1 MRSGELLVARS
12 HAARRATVGVLALV
26 GLLVAGLRLSGCIWL
41 AIPGLAYS
49 GYQYEKTG
57 KLPGMPSTSPASS
70 RSQPQPS
77 AQATPSDNI
86 E

>member
-1 MRSGELLVARS
+1 MRTGERVARS
-12 HAARRATVGVLALV
+12 QAAWGTTVRVLALMGV
-26 GLLVAGLRLSGCIWL
+26 LVAGLGLSGCIWL

-70 RSQPQPS
+70 GSQPQAS

>member
-1 MRSGELLVARS
+1 VRSRNRFGICLRIVIFILII
-12 HAARRATVGVLALV
+12 G
-26 GLLVAGLRLSGCIWL
+26 AGLELSGCIWL

-57 KLPGMPSTSPASS
+57 KLPGMPSTGSSGDKDKASS
-70 RSQPQPS
+70 
-77 AQATPSDNI
+77 QATPSDSI

>member
-1 MRSGELLVARS
+1 MSSGKLAAHSRGAATTSMSGLV
-12 HAARRATVGVLALV
+12 LV
-26 GLLVAGLRLSGCIWL
+26 GLLVAGVGLSGCIWL
-41 AIPGLAYS
+41 AIPGLAYT

-57 KLPGMPSTSPASS
+57 KLPGMPSTSQASS
-70 RSQPQPS
+70 GSQPQAS

>member
-1 MRSGELLVARS
+1 MRIREL
-12 HAARRATVGVLALV
+12 AAHWLGAPTNRESVFLLV
-26 GLLVAGLRLSGCIWL
+26 GLLLAGLGLSGCIWL
-41 AIPGLAYS
+41 AIPGLAYT

-57 KLPGMPSTSPASS
+57 KLPGMPSTSQASS
-70 RSQPQPS
+70 GGQPQAS

>member
-1 MRSGELLVARS
+1 MSSGKLAAHSRGAATTSMSGLV
-12 HAARRATVGVLALV
+12 LV
-26 GLLVAGLRLSGCIWL
+26 GLLVAGVGLSGCIWL
-41 AIPGLAYS
+41 AIPGLAYT

-70 RSQPQPS
+70 GSQPQAS

>member
-1 MRSGELLVARS
+1 MSRGELVARP
-12 HAARRATVGVLALV
+12 RATGATRWRVLAV
-26 GLLVAGLRLSGCIWL
+26 MGLLVAGLGLSGCIWL

-57 KLPGMPSTSPASS
+57 KLPGMPSTSQASS
-70 RSQPQPS
+70 GNHPQAS
-77 AQATPSDNI
+77 AQATPSDNDI

>member
-1 MRSGELLVARS
+1 MRTGELVARPR
-12 HAARRATVGVLALV
+12 AATGTVVRVLVLL
-26 GLLVAGLRLSGCIWL
+26 GLLVAGPGLSGCIWL

-70 RSQPQPS
+70 GSQPQAS

>member
-1 MRSGELLVARS
+1 MRTGELVARS
-12 HAARRATVGVLALV
+12 RAATGTRVKVLALM
-26 GLLVAGLRLSGCIWL
+26 GLLVAGLGLSGCIWL

-57 KLPGMPSTSPASS
+57 KLPGMPSTSQASS
-70 RSQPQPS
+70 GSHPQAS

>member
-1 MRSGELLVARS
+1 ML
-12 HAARRATVGVLALV
+12 VLAGLV
-26 GLLVAGLRLSGCIWL
+26 MVALRLCGCIWL

-57 KLPGMPSTSPASS
+57 KLPGMPSVGHQGKST
-70 RSQPQPS
+70 
-77 AQATPSDNI
+77 AQATPSDNSI

>member
-1 MRSGELLVARS
+1 MRTRELAARS
-12 HAARRATVGVLALV
+12 RAVAGTIVRVLVLMGV
-26 GLLVAGLRLSGCIWL
+26 LVAGLGLSGCICL

-57 KLPGMPSTSPASS
+57 KLPGMPSTSQASS
-70 RSQPQPS
+70 GGQPQAS
-77 AQATPSDNI
+77 AQATPSDSI

>member
-1 MRSGELLVARS
+1 MRIREL
-12 HAARRATVGVLALV
+12 AARGLGAPTNRESVFLLV
-26 GLLVAGLRLSGCIWL
+26 GLLLAGLGLSGCIWL
-41 AIPGLAYS
+41 AIPGLAYT

-57 KLPGMPSTSPASS
+57 KLPGMPSTSQASS
-70 RSQPQPS
+70 GGQPQAS

>member
-1 MRSGELLVARS
+1 MRTGELVARS
-12 HAARRATVGVLALV
+12 QAVAGTSLRVLVLM
-26 GLLVAGLRLSGCIWL
+26 GMLVAGLVLSGCIWL

-57 KLPGMPSTSPASS
+57 KLPGMPSTSQASS
-70 RSQPQPS
+70 GGQPQAS
-77 AQATPSDNI
+77 AQATPSDSI

>member
-1 MRSGELLVARS
+1 VKLVA
-12 HAARRATVGVLALV
+12 LI
-26 GLLVAGLRLSGCIWL
+26 GLLVVGLGLSGCIWL
-41 AIPGLAYS
+41 AIPGLAYT

-57 KLPGMPSTSPASS
+57 KLPGMPSTSQASS
-70 RSQPQPS
+70 GSKPQAS

>member
-1 MRSGELLVARS
+1 MLPLI
-12 HAARRATVGVLALV
+12 
-26 GLLVAGLRLSGCIWL
+26 GLLVVGVGLSGCIWL

-70 RSQPQPS
+70 GSQPQAS

>member
-1 MRSGELLVARS
+1 MRTGELVARS
-12 HAARRATVGVLALV
+12 WAGAGTGVRVLVLV
-26 GLLVAGLRLSGCIWL
+26 GMLIAGLGLSGCIWL
-41 AIPGLAYS
+41 AIPGLAYT

-57 KLPGMPSTSPASS
+57 KLPGMPSTSQASS
-70 RSQPQPS
+70 GGQPQAS

>member
-1 MRSGELLVARS
+1 MRTGELVARS
-12 HAARRATVGVLALV
+12 RAARGTRVRVLALM
-26 GLLVAGLRLSGCIWL
+26 GLLVAGLGLNGCIWL

-57 KLPGMPSTSPASS
+57 KLPGMPSTSSASS
-70 RSQPQPS
+70 GSHPQAS
-77 AQATPSDNI
+77 AQATPSDNSI

>member
-1 MRSGELLVARS
+1 MSGLV
-12 HAARRATVGVLALV
+12 LV
-26 GLLVAGLRLSGCIWL
+26 GLLAAGLGLSGCIWL
-41 AIPGLAYS
+41 AIPGLAYT

-70 RSQPQPS
+70 GGQPQAS
-77 AQATPSDNI
+77 AQATPSSDNI

>member
-1 MRSGELLVARS
+1 MGSRIRKIKM
-12 HAARRATVGVLALV
+12 LAL
-26 GLLVAGLRLSGCIWL
+26 AGLVIAALGLCGCIWL

-57 KLPGMPSTSPASS
+57 KLPGMPSVGHDEKSTS
-70 RSQPQPS
+70 
-77 AQATPSDNI
+77 QATPSNSI

>member
-1 MRSGELLVARS
+1 MRTGELVARS
-12 HAARRATVGVLALV
+12 RAAGGTRVKVLPLI
-26 GLLVAGLRLSGCIWL
+26 GLLVVGVGLSGCIWL
-41 AIPGLAYS
+41 AIPGLAYT

-57 KLPGMPSTSPASS
+57 KLPGMPSTSQASS
-70 RSQPQPS
+70 GSQPQAS

>member
-1 MRSGELLVARS
+1 MRRTGELVERS
-12 HAARRATVGVLALV
+12 QAARGTRVRVLALM
-26 GLLVAGLRLSGCIWL
+26 GLLVAGLGLSGCIWL

>member
-1 MRSGELLVARS
+1 MSGLV
-12 HAARRATVGVLALV
+12 LV
-26 GLLVAGLRLSGCIWL
+26 GCLLVAGLGLSGCIWL
-41 AIPGLAYS
+41 AIPGLAYT

-70 RSQPQPS
+70 GGQPQAS

>member
-1 MRSGELLVARS
+1 MRTRELAARS
-12 HAARRATVGVLALV
+12 RAVTVTIVRVLVLMGV
-26 GLLVAGLRLSGCIWL
+26 LVAGLGLSGCIWL

-57 KLPGMPSTSPASS
+57 KLPGMPSTSQASS
-70 RSQPQPS
+70 GGQPQAS
-77 AQATPSDNI
+77 AQATPSDNNI

>member
-1 MRSGELLVARS
+1 VK
-12 HAARRATVGVLALV
+12 VLPLI
-26 GLLVAGLRLSGCIWL
+26 GLLVVGVGLSGCIWL
-41 AIPGLAYS
+41 AIPGLAYT

-57 KLPGMPSTSPASS
+57 KLPGMPSTSQASS
-70 RSQPQPS
+70 GSQPQAS

>member
-1 MRSGELLVARS
+1 MRRGELVACSRAAAGTSVRLLVLMGMLVA
-12 HAARRATVGVLALV
+12 AL
-26 GLLVAGLRLSGCIWL
+26 GLSGCIWL

-57 KLPGMPSTSPASS
+57 KLPGMPSTSGG
-70 RSQPQPS
+70 QPQAS
-77 AQATPSDNI
+77 AQATPSDSI